1 MEDNKIIE
9 LYWARDEQAIVQT
22 AAHYG
27 KLCRQV
33 TMNILGNRS
42 DAEECVNDTYLKLWN
57 SIPPARPRSLSAFI
71 GRIARNIAIDR
82 YRSLHSKS
90 YNRDL
95 EVALEELAEITP
107 VDTSRE
113 VLKELV
119 QVFLRSLEDTDR
131 RLFLGRYWYASSVKD
146 LAKAW
151 DMTPNAVS
159 LRLFKTREKF
169 KAFLTERGY
178 RYES

>member
-1 MEDNKIIE
+1 MEDQKIIE
-9 LYWARDEQAIVQT
+9 LYFARDEQAIVQT
-22 AAHYG
+22 AVRYG
-27 KLCRQV
+27 RLCEQV

-71 GRIARNIAIDR
+71 SRIARNIAIDR
-82 YRSLHSKS
+82 YRSLHSKR

-95 EVALEELAEITP
+95 EVALHELAEVTP
-107 VDTSRE
+107 PDVSQE

-119 QVFLRSLEDTDR
+119 QIFLGTLEDTDR
-131 RLFLGRYWYASSVKD
+131 RLFLGRYWYTCSVKH
-146 LAKAW
+146 LAKSW
-151 DMTPNAVS
+151 GMTANAVS
-159 LRLFKTREKF
+159 LRLYKTREKF

-178 RYES
+178 TYE

>member
-9 LYWARDEQAIVQT
+9 LYFARDEQAIVQT
-22 AAHYG
+22 AVRYG
-27 KLCRQV
+27 KLCQQV

-57 SIPPARPRSLSAFI
+57 SIPPARPRSLSAFVS
-71 GRIARNIAIDR
+71 RVARNIAIDR
-82 YRSLHSKS
+82 YRSLHSKG

-95 EVALEELAEITP
+95 ELALEELAEVTP
-107 VDTSRE
+107 ADTSQE

-119 QVFLRSLEDTDR
+119 QVFLRTLEETDR
-131 RLFLGRYWYASSVKD
+131 RLFLGRYWYAASVKD

-151 DMTPNAVS
+151 GMTPNAVS
-159 LRLFKTREKF
+159 MRLYKTRGKF

-178 RYES
+178 RYE

>member
-1 MEDNKIIE
+1 MEDHQIIE
-9 LYWARDEQAIVQT
+9 LYFARDEQAIVQT
-22 AAHYG
+22 AVRYG
-27 KLCRQV
+27 KLCQQV
-33 TMNILGNRS
+33 SMNILGNRS

-71 GRIARNIAIDR
+71 SRVARNIAIDR
-82 YRSLHSKS
+82 YRNLHRKS

-95 EVALEELAEITP
+95 EVALEELSEITP
-107 VDTSRE
+107 VDTSQE

-119 QVFLRSLEDTDR
+119 QIFLRTLEDTDR
-131 RLFLGRYWYASSVKD
+131 RLFLGRYWYASSVKA

-151 DMTPNAVS
+151 GMTPNAVS
-159 LRLFKTREKF
+159 MRLYKTREKF

-178 RYES
+178 RYE

>member
-9 LYWARDEQAIVQT
+9 LYFARDEQAIVQT
-22 AAHYG
+22 AARYG
-27 KLCRQV
+27 KLCQQV
-33 TMNILGNRS
+33 TMHILGNRS

-57 SIPPARPRSLSAFI
+57 SIPPQRPRSLSAFI
-71 GRIARNIAIDR
+71 SRIARNLAIDR

-107 VDTSRE
+107 TDTSQE

-131 RLFLGRYWYASSVKD
+131 RLFLGRYWYASSVKA

-151 DMTPNAVS
+151 GMTPNAVS
-159 LRLFKTREKF
+159 LRLLKTREKF
-169 KAFLTERGY
+169 KAFLIERGY
-178 RYES
+178 RYE

>member
-1 MEDNKIIE
+1 MEDKKIIE
-9 LYWARDEQAIVQT
+9 LYFARDEQAILQT
-22 AAHYG
+22 AARYG
-27 KLCRQV
+27 KLCQQIA
-33 TMNILGNRS
+33 THILGNRS
-42 DAEECVNDTYLKLWN
+42 DAEECVNDAYLKLWN

-71 GRIARNIAIDR
+71 SRITRNIAIDR
-82 YRSLHSKS
+82 YRSLHSKR
-90 YNRDL
+90 YNRDM

-107 VDTSRE
+107 ADTSQE
-113 VLKELV
+113 VLTELV

-159 LRLFKTREKF
+159 LRLRKTREKF
-169 KAFLTERGY
+169 KTFLLERGY
-178 RYES
+178 RYE

>member
-1 MEDNKIIE
+1 MEDHQIIE
-9 LYWARDEQAIVQT
+9 LYFARDEQAIVQT
-22 AAHYG
+22 AVRYG
-27 KLCRQV
+27 KLCQQV
-33 TMNILGNRS
+33 SMNILGNRS

-71 GRIARNIAIDR
+71 SRVARNIAIDR
-82 YRSLHSKS
+82 YRNLHRKS

-95 EVALEELAEITP
+95 EVALEELSGITP
-107 VDTSRE
+107 VDTSQE

-119 QVFLRSLEDTDR
+119 QIFLRTLEDTDR
-131 RLFLGRYWYASSVKD
+131 RLFLGRYWYASSVKA

-151 DMTPNAVS
+151 GMTPNAVS
-159 LRLFKTREKF
+159 MRLYKTREKF

-178 RYES
+178 RYE